1 MCRQLEPPLF
11 LPIVTISQ
19 GLSNS
24 HAYHSFHIGAATN
37 ATEAGLVVL
46 ILVTKYLAVLRVQFG
61 CISYTKLSPTSGWVE
76 PLPHV
81 IFSYLQVAKLGTSF
95 SGRVTIITTIIH
107 WVCVLTT
114 QGFLPSFI
122 ISGCVYQPP
131 KFCYGVCVHLLPFF
145 VFLIWGLSPL
155 TVPFRLQSVSANHQV
170 TCSGCVAT
178 THSCCYPREHPVPI
192 VPFAFMQLESENC
205 G

>member
-1 MCRQLEPPLF
+1 MGAYLTLSYHLHQAGWNPYPMLF
-11 LPIVTISQ
+11 LATYKLLNW
-19 GLSNS
+19 GL
-24 HAYHSFHIGAATN
+24 HSR
-37 ATEAGLVVL
+37 AG
-46 ILVTKYLAVLRVQFG
+46 
-61 CISYTKLSPTSGWVE
+61 
-76 PLPHV
+76 
-81 IFSYLQVAKLGTSF
+81 
-95 SGRVTIITTIIH
+95 VTIITTIIH

-145 VFLIWGLSPL
+145 VFLIWDLSPL